1 MLKRKLTM
9 AFNQTHTAI
18 KNCLASA
25 KLRLKA
31 SAFTRERKLGAK
43 DLLGIILLKVY
54 TSLQLHLDDMYDNF
68 DDVSVSKQ
76 AFSKARQQ
84 LNPEF
89 VRTFADITGEIAA
102 TDTGET
108 YRGMEVIGIDG
119 SDVALENTPA
129 LKEAF
134 GCSGSKKNAATA
146 LISIAFTPSTHAIY
160 DSQIAPYKSDERDL
174 AKLHIQRL
182 LELGKRGS
190 LLLFDRW
197 YPSAE
202 FIKYC
207 KDSGF
212 HFVMRARRKW
222 NVEADAVKSQGY
234 IFLAN
239 GVRIRVLKVVLPT
252 GEIETLITDLN
263 QKQLPLRD
271 AGALYFQRWQ
281 VETAYDLIK
290 SKLQL
295 ENFSGKTEVAVKQDF
310 YATIYIANLVAFA
323 TEEADEV
330 IKANDESK
338 ALKHKRKANRGR
350 AINKLRKVFLII
362 LLEPDEERRD
372 ELLRRLISTIARHPV
387 SIVPGRSPKRKI
399 PRKKRFYMAK
409 KSVV

>member
-1 MLKRKLTM
+1 MLKRKLPM
-9 AFNQTHTAI
+9 AFNQTQTI
-18 KNCLASA
+18 FKNCLANA
-25 KLRLKA
+25 KLRLKV

-43 DLLGIILLKVY
+43 DLLGIILLKMY
-54 TSLQLHLDDMYDNF
+54 KSLQLCLDDMYDNF

-102 TDTGET
+102 TDRGET

-160 DSQIAPYKSDERDL
+160 DCQIAPYKSDERDL
-174 AKLHIQRL
+174 AKLHIERL
-182 LELGKRGS
+182 SELGKRGS

-222 NVEADAVKSQGY
+222 NVEADAIEKRGY
-234 IFLAN
+234 IFLSN
-239 GVRIRVLKVVLPT
+239 GVRVRVLKVVLPT
-252 GEIETLITDLN
+252 GEIETLVTDLN
-263 QKQLPLRD
+263 QKQLPLGD

-290 SKLQL
+290 TKLQL

-310 YATIYIANLVAFA
+310 YATIYLANLVAFA
-323 TEEADEV
+323 AEEADEV
-330 IKANDESK
+330 IKRGDEGK

-362 LLEPDEERRD
+362 LLEPDEKQRD
-372 ELLRRLISTIARHPV
+372 VLLRRLISTIARHPV
-387 SIVPGRSPKRKI
+387 SVVPGRSPNRKT
-399 PRKKRFYMAK
+399 PRKKRFYMTK
-409 KSVV
+409 KSVG